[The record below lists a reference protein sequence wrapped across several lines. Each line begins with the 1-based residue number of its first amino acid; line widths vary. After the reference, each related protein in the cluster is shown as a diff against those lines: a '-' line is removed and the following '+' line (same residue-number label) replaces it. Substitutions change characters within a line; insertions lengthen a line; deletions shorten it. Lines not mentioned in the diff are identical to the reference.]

1 MVLSILI
8 FQIMLRISVIG
19 LEMRLLP
26 QFSWMNSDIL
36 LFTDTALQESLAA
49 LQRARPGSMGRLI
62 GNYSMNLMSKF
73 HILPN
78 FHI

>member
-1 MVLSILI
+1 
-8 FQIMLRISVIG
+8 
-19 LEMRLLP
+19 
-26 QFSWMNSDIL
+26 
-36 LFTDTALQESLAA
+36 LAA